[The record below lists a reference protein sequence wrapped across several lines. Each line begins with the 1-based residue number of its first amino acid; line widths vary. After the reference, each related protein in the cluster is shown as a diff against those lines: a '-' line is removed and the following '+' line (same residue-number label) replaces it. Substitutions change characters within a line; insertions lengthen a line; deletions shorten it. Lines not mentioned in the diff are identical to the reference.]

1 MEKQY
6 LMEQFYFYYK
16 MAVKLTLSLVS
27 ARVVDLGRKTVLTA
41 KSSIR
46 LFRDPLIRGKI
57 SIYVLES

>member
-1 MEKQY
+1 
-6 LMEQFYFYYK
+6 MEQFYFYYK